1 MQKLWIRSAP
11 EGWAEGLKLL
21 KDDLSFTLD
30 PAGLPLTVSVSDGLT
45 VRFDGKEAI
54 LTCRE
59 KVHFFRGTALLL
71 HALSKGEKTF
81 TLEERPGLSE
91 PAPCSTCPGTPS

>member
-30 PAGLPLTVSVSDGLT
+30 PAGLPPYRIGL
-45 VRFDGKEAI
+45 RWAD
-54 LTCRE
+54 
-59 KVHFFRGTALLL
+59 
-71 HALSKGEKTF
+71 
-81 TLEERPGLSE
+81 RPF
-91 PAPCSTCPGTPS
+91 

>member
-30 PAGLPLTVSVSDGLT
+30 PASAGP
-45 VRFDGKEAI
+45 
-54 LTCRE
+54 
-59 KVHFFRGTALLL
+59 
-71 HALSKGEKTF
+71 
-81 TLEERPGLSE
+81 PG
-91 PAPCSTCPGTPS
+91 

>member
-30 PAGLPLTVSVSDGLT
+30 PTGLPLTVSVSDGLT

-54 LTCRE
+54 LACRE
-59 KVHFFRGTALLL
+59 KYTFSGGRRCFSMRFP
-71 HALSKGEKTF
+71 KGKKHSRWRK
-81 TLEERPGLSE
+81 RPGLSE